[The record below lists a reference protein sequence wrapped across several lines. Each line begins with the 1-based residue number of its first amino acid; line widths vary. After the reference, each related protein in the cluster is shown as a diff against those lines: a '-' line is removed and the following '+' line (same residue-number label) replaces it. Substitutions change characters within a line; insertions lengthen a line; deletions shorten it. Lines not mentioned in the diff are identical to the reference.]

1 MAVFYDSAPWSFASE
16 HICSLLEHP
25 CSVSQY
31 RELYGNDFILTYGI
45 VAAYQ
50 TIIPLMVVLSATLY
64 AAQDF
69 DYVRNLSAVG
79 LGLLFVPLAALAY
92 HTNSFLVLT
101 LAGIAPG
108 LLTVVGCG
116 CRLHQLRRH
125 RSSEAKGQ
133 VNANN
138 INGESEG
145 ADRFNSGSVN
155 QGLAEYRRGRDS
167 QQRKARTQALAQ
179 GREADYR
186 QRQRQ
191 DQEDDAT
198 RLHASLL

>member
-31 RELYGNDFILTYGI
+31 QELYGNDFILTYGI

-50 TIIPLMVVLSATLY
+50 TIIPVMVVLSATLY

-125 RSSEAKGQ
+125 RSLEAKGQ
-133 VNANN
+133 VHANAIN
-138 INGESEG
+138 INSVESEG
-145 ADRFNSGSVN
+145 ADRFNNGSVN
-155 QGLAEYRRGRDS
+155 QGLAEYRRGRDD
-167 QQRKARTQALAQ
+167 QQRKARTQALAP

-186 QRQRQ
+186 QIGR
-191 DQEDDAT
+191 A
-198 RLHASLL
+198 HV